1 MRHVAQIVELSHM
14 YKLLVGR
21 PERKSSFGRPR
32 CRCEGNIKMNVEGI
46 GCETWT
52 GLCLLHYVMLNMSRT
67 DWAAH
72 GLTSGPWFV
81 AVMFKGWSSQ

>member
-1 MRHVAQIVELSHM
+1 VGLSHV

-21 PERKSSFGRPR
+21 TERKSSFGRPR

-46 GCETWT
+46 GCETWN
-52 GLCLLHYVMLNMSRT
+52 GLRLLHYVMRNVSRT

-72 GLTSGPWFV
+72 GLTSSPLFI
-81 AVMFKGWSSQ
+81 AVTGWSSR